1 MSYVLDERLSMLTP
15 YQPIQGNYRI
25 RLDANESFIPLS
37 DSVKEKLKI
46 SLDNLDF
53 NRYPDPYAKDLIEA
67 YGKVI
72 STSPKNLVAGNG
84 SDELIGLICGAFLAD
99 NAKVVTLTP
108 DFSMYSFYTNIR
120 KAYTYPFPRSND
132 FLPDADKLIKY
143 INDTLPTIL
152 IFSNPNNPTGA
163 AIEVDTVEKIIKSV
177 SCLVVVDEAY
187 MDFSSKSVL
196 HLINKYDNLIVLRT
210 ISKLYGAAALR
221 VGFAAAGEKLIS
233 VLRAAKSPYNIN
245 AISQVFATILL
256 SETGLTQN
264 LIDTIKAAKGELY
277 NGLRELKQVLG
288 KTFSP
293 YPSETNFVFIRA
305 EKAEEIYERLLR
317 DGIAVRCFPPCHLRI
332 TAGNESEN
340 KELIKYLR
348 SYK

>member
-177 SCLVVVDEAY
+177 SCL
-187 MDFSSKSVL
+187 
-196 HLINKYDNLIVLRT
+196 
-210 ISKLYGAAALR
+210 
-221 VGFAAAGEKLIS
+221 
-233 VLRAAKSPYNIN
+233 
-245 AISQVFATILL
+245 
-256 SETGLTQN
+256 
-264 LIDTIKAAKGELY
+264 
-277 NGLRELKQVLG
+277 
-288 KTFSP
+288 
-293 YPSETNFVFIRA
+293 
-305 EKAEEIYERLLR
+305 
-317 DGIAVRCFPPCHLRI
+317 
-332 TAGNESEN
+332 
-340 KELIKYLR
+340 
-348 SYK
+348 